1 MTIIQLRQ
9 ITPPKQAVHHVHHHP
24 LAVKLD
30 LMIDQI
36 KKKLLLHRQK
46 GRYRSIAQELDP
58 EQGSRSDEDTD
69 HCSTPRI
76 SRTSDSDRR
85 LQVLR
90 GTPWRLFFTH
100 PTAVCLLVAGFQ
112 YVSA

>member
-1 MTIIQLRQ
+1 MN
-9 ITPPKQAVHHVHHHP
+9 
-24 LAVKLD
+24 LD

-46 GRYRSIAQELDP
+46 GRNRSIAQEIDA
-58 EQGSRSDEDTD
+58 EQGSRSDADTD
-69 HCSTPRI
+69 RSTPR
-76 SRTSDSDRR
+76 SMRTSDIDRG

-90 GTPWRLFFTH
+90 GTPGRLFFTH

-112 YVSA
+112 NVRV